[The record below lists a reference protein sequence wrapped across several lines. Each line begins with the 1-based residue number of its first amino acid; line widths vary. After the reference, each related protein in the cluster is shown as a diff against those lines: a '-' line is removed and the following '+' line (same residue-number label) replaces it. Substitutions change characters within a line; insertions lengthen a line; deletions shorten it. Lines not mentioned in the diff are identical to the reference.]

1 MKIRIVVCDDEASV
15 VKLICEKLRIIL
27 SPLVQFTCYEFT
39 DPNEVVK
46 LAKNTHIDLLLID
59 IEMPGIKGFDV
70 VREIRMHNHQLLVLF
85 ITNMDMYVYESLKF
99 QPFRFIRKSHLN
111 ELSEALVSAVSVI
124 KNNMETFDIP
134 INLVTSKEVKV
145 NNIIYFESLHNNVR
159 VVLNGESYLF
169 RSTLKVIEKQL
180 ESERFVRVHS
190 GFLVNLKY
198 IYLIKGTV
206 VEVSCGKGIISLP
219 LSRSRRNDLI
229 FEYKRSLR

>member
-15 VKLICEKLRIIL
+15 VKLICEKLHKIL

-59 IEMPGIKGFDV
+59 IEMPEIKGFDV
-70 VREIRMHNHQLLVLF
+70 VRELRMYNSQLLVLF

-111 ELSEALVSAVSVI
+111 ELNEALVSAASVF
-124 KNNMETFDIP
+124 KNNMETFNIP
-134 INLVTSKEVKV
+134 INLVTEKEVKV

-159 VVLNGESYLF
+159 VVLNEDSYVF

-180 ESERFVRVHS
+180 ENERFVRVHS

-198 IYLIKGTV
+198 VYLIKGNI
-206 VEVSCGKGIISLP
+206 VEVCCGESIIPLP
-219 LSRSRRNDLI
+219 LSRSRRNNLI
-229 FEYKRSLR
+229 TEYKRSLR